1 MATDQ
6 SSAPGA
12 ADFDILR
19 LDNQLCFALYAATRA
34 IAKTYRRRLDPMGI
48 TYPQYL
54 VLLTLWEQDGL
65 TVSEIGARL
74 RLDSGTLTPLLQRL
88 ESLRF
93 VKRKRSADDERVVQA
108 FLTNKGATL
117 KDDALDA
124 RRYVACQLGMSE
136 AQIMQLRADLMA
148 LVSQLDNE
156 ALCEAASNSFPDFVR
171 N

>member
-1 MATDQ
+1 MPTDQ
-6 SSAPGA
+6 TEAAGA
-12 ADFDILR
+12 SDFDILR

-34 IAKTYRRRLDPMGI
+34 IAKTYRRKLDPIGI

-88 ESLRF
+88 EALRLL
-93 VKRKRSADDERVVQA
+93 KRKRSVSDERVVQA
-108 FLTNKGATL
+108 FLTPKGAAL
-117 KDDALDA
+117 KGDALDA

-136 AQIMQLRADLMA
+136 TQIMQLRADLMA
-148 LVSQLDNE
+148 LVTQLDAE
-156 ALCEAASNSFPDFVR
+156 VECEAAE
-171 N
+171 